1 MKRVAET
8 RTSMKYEIPLVVLA
22 AHSLRSLLP
31 AKSQG
36 TGTTPPADFEQEVT
50 ETTEGRPSSFSVS
63 SVCSCSKELSRL

>member
-1 MKRVAET
+1 MAET

-36 TGTTPPADFEQEVT
+36 TGTIPPADFEQEVT

-63 SVCSCSKELSRL
+63 SVCYCSEELSRL